1 MPGFKVYRSDRK
13 FGGGVMLLVNNQLL
27 HDSFPL
33 PPLSGLE
40 ATAICLQLQNHRQ
53 MLFVSAYLPAAAA
66 IAPSNLDAIFSL
78 HNTIVLAGDST
89 ASTCLGTMPP

>member
-66 IAPSNLDAIFSL
+66 IAPSDLDAIFSL
-78 HNTIVLAGDST
+78 HNTIVLAGDLNCKHVS
-89 ASTCLGTMPP
+89 